1 MIPTDKLSD
10 CLSAAGLTLTP
21 QQAEHI
27 NTYGRFL
34 VEYNEK
40 VNLTAITDPEEIAIK
55 HFADSLLPL
64 ALSGLAPGASL
75 IDVGTGAGFPGVAL
89 KIMRPD
95 IQLTLLDSLNKRLKF
110 LEELSTM
117 LGQDNIFVHARAE
130 MAGADLKL
138 RGRFDYATA
147 RAVAQL
153 AVLCE
158 YCLPLLK
165 VGGNMLALK
174 GPDCA
179 DEIAAAKN
187 AIAVLGGR
195 IAAVHTYALAE
206 YGQRTLIVIEKVK
219 STPKKY
225 PRQRVKLGEKPL

>member
-10 CLSAAGLTLTP
+10 CLSAAGLTLTA
-21 QQAEHI
+21 QQADYF

-34 VEYNEK
+34 LEYNEK

-64 ALSGLAPGASL
+64 TLTELAPGASL

-95 IQLTLLDSLNKRLKF
+95 IKLTLLDSLNKRLKF
-110 LEELSTM
+110 LEELSTL
-117 LGQDNIFVHARAE
+117 LGQDNAFVHARAE
-130 MAGADLKL
+130 MAGANLKL

-165 VGGNMLALK
+165 VGGNMLAFK

-179 DEIAAAKN
+179 AEIAAAQN

-195 IAAVHTYALAE
+195 VAAVHAYPLAG